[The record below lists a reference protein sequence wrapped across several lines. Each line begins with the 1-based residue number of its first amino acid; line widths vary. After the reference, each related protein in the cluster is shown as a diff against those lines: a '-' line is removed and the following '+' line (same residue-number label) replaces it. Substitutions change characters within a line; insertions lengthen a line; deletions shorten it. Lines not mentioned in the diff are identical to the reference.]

1 MGTVRNA
8 AGEAIPHA
16 KLMIWQTSSSGVY
29 DLQEGD
35 GSAIDYRGVFRADAA
50 GKFHLRTVR
59 PLGYSIPMDGP
70 VGDLVREP
78 TPPNSV
84 DDSRRILAVRRWR
97 TPSNAHLGLEQAR
110 LAARDLHFGAVAKLR
125 VQTPIH
131 PQFHAFDEIQID
143 DLPAIG
149 PEEAIRIE
157 TLLECR

>member
-1 MGTVRNA
+1 MRNA

-84 DDSRRILAVRRWR
+84 DDARRILAVR
-97 TPSNAHLGLEQAR
+97 
-110 LAARDLHFGAVAKLR
+110 
-125 VQTPIH
+125 
-131 PQFHAFDEIQID
+131 
-143 DLPAIG
+143 
-149 PEEAIRIE
+149 
-157 TLLECR
+157 